1 MMSSFE
7 PPHPPYRNNDFDGS
21 SIVFIIIG
29 LIVLVMLLAGCTN
42 NHRILTVPQYSE
54 EYDMDAHGYYIMT
67 DTCIIGQKLNSV
79 RVSYT
84 DTQPLYNMY
93 GVVIGEVR
101 QLNFTNVTNIMNIHG
116 DTIYVDTLWCKVLNY
131 DYNTTTKDN

>member
-7 PPHPPYRNNDFDGS
+7 SPHPPYSNGDSDQSVIIGII
-21 SIVFIIIG
+21 IVFIII
-29 LIVLVMLLAGCTN
+29 VLMLAGCTN
-42 NHRILTVPQYSE
+42 NHRTLTVPQYSE
-54 EYDMDAHGYYIMT
+54 AYDMDSRGYYIMT
-67 DTCIIGQKLNSV
+67 DTCIIGHKLNGV
-79 RVSYT
+79 RISYT

-93 GVVIGEVR
+93 GVVVGEVR
-101 QLNFTNVTNIMNIHG
+101 QLNFTNVTNIMDIRG